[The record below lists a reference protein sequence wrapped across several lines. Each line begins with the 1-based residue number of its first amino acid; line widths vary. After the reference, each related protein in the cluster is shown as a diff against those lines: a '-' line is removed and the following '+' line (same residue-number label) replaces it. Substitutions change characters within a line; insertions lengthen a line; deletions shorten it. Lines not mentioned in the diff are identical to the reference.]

1 MRPPTPLPRSE
12 PQKADSLC
20 VVPHNSCPPFWVWS
34 TGDTGRKHQEEGERI
49 WAWLSHPYPDGIWG
63 SLAIASPLCGHPAGG
78 LFTLTPVIMGT
89 SGHKPPFLIGP
100 SGMLSSVCSSALTN
114 PHRACFLECPLETTP
129 ACHLPV
135 PSIATSCSPRW
146 AKKAPEVPPSSFPT
160 ALGGVRE
167 PLQYGDC
174 TV

>member
-1 MRPPTPLPRSE
+1 MASG
-12 PQKADSLC
+12 A
-20 VVPHNSCPPFWVWS
+20 
-34 TGDTGRKHQEEGERI
+34 
-49 WAWLSHPYPDGIWG
+49 
-63 SLAIASPLCGHPAGG
+63 LAIASPLCGHPAGG

-89 SGHKPPFLIGP
+89 SGPKPTFLIGP
-100 SGMLSSVCSSALTN
+100 LGVLSSVYSRALTF

-135 PSIATSCSPRW
+135 PSIATSCSLRR

-174 TV
+174 TVLSPVGVSVGPQLRRGEAELMIWVSKKK